1 MSGTGFDEDI
11 FASPW
16 TTRIDLGGGPAAVG
30 ALIRAAEHSRATGVP
45 LRVVHAWQ
53 MSASPSGDASAFFSA
68 ASAADARALAT
79 RWVLDTLGSS
89 AVSVRWIL
97 EMVEVPP
104 AVRLPSPL
112 SSQPGGTA

>member
-1 MSGTGFDEDI
+1 MSVTVLVDV
-11 FASPW
+11 
-16 TTRIDLGGGPAAVG
+16 GGGPAAAG
-30 ALIRAAEHSRATGVP
+30 ALARAAKESRATAVP

-89 AVSVRWIL
+89 AASVRWVL
-97 EMVEVPP
+97 EMVEVPA
-104 AVRLPSPL
+104 AVALPSQL
-112 SSQPGGTA
+112 SSQLSSQLPSQLPSQPGGTA